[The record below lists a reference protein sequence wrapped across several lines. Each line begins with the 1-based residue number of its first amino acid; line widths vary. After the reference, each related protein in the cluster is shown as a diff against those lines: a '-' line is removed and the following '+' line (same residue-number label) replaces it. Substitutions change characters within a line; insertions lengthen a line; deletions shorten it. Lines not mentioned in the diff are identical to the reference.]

1 MYYEFDIEGGNFS
14 KAGLASSEVKK
25 KLRQL
30 NVDNQVVKRV
40 VVALYEAEVNIV
52 AHAYNGTMEVE
63 IDDAIAQRGQ
73 EISTQEGCIACHT
86 VDGSL
91 GVGPSWQGMMGRIE
105 TLEDGT
111 SIVVDEE
118 YFRESI
124 RYANRKMVAGYP
136 RVMPSYLLEEEDLLA
151 LIAFAQRLSQ

>member
-1 MYYEFDIEGGNFS
+1 MENKQSRVWLDLAVAFFLVVLLIGG
-14 KAGLASSEVKK
+14 GMLIY
-25 KLRQL
+25 QL
-30 NVDNQVVKRV
+30 NFD
-40 VVALYEAEVNIV
+40 A
-52 AHAYNGTMEVE
+52 MEVE

-73 EISTQEGCIACHT
+73 EISTQEGCVACHT

-111 SIVVDEE
+111 NTVVDED

-124 RYANRKMVAGYP
+124 RYANRRMVQGYP
-136 RVMPSYLLEEEDLLA
+136 RVMPSYLLEEEELVA
-151 LIAFAQRLSQ
+151 LIAFARRLSP